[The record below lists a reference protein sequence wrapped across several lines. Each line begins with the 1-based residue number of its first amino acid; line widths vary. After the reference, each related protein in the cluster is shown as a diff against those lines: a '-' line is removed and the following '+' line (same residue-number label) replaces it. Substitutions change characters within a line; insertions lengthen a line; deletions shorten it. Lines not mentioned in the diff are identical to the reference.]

1 MGGMNV
7 THRPETR
14 LTATLESLN
23 VLPTEDSHMNSFLR
37 LILAASAVATIALGA
52 DNTIG
57 TWKYN
62 TAKSKGAPGVPPV
75 TNLTVTR
82 EATEGGVKITA
93 KGERADGSKIDAVT
107 DAKYDGKPVSTQ
119 GTGQAWDTTALKQMN
134 ADTVAEER
142 TKKGGKYHSN
152 VRFVVSKD
160 GKTMMATAEGT
171 DADGKKFSTRV
182 VWDKQ

>member
-1 MGGMNV
+1 MNV

-93 KGERADGSKIDAVT
+93 KVKGPMGRKSM
-107 DAKYDGKPVSTQ
+107 PLQMLS
-119 GTGQAWDTTALKQMN
+119 TTASPL
-134 ADTVAEER
+134 
-142 TKKGGKYHSN
+142 
-152 VRFVVSKD
+152 VRKVQAKH
-160 GKTMMATAEGT
+160 GIPLP
-171 DADGKKFSTRV
+171 
-182 VWDKQ
+182 